1 MGECQGA
8 IPAGLSG
15 DLEAMSNTG
24 VRERYDWLRS
34 AFMEEATRRIGEQ
47 RAGILYHAIDTVF
60 SASFPERVPRV
71 GRDLDATAYTI
82 DFNATIRSFNS
93 WLIRKLVDW
102 VDELERLNS

>member
-8 IPAGLSG
+8 IPAGLQRRSRSYEQHRG
-15 DLEAMSNTG
+15 Q
-24 VRERYDWLRS
+24 ERYDWLRS

-47 RAGILYHAIDTVF
+47 RAGMLYHAIDTVF

-71 GRDLDATAYTI
+71 GRDLDATAYTL

-93 WLIRKLVDW
+93 WLIRKLVDR